1 MLALFCLLL
10 SGALGALSGVADDR
24 KPTLFV
30 FLTTSLTSHAL
41 QKALESELPRMSV
54 TAFGRSHDFEDALTN
69 SPPDAVLALR
79 PVLAAHGLRPS
90 LQGYRA
96 GSATEPYV
104 LVSVGRP
111 IDRAAMSDKVVGVV
125 DLLGRKG
132 TTAFVGSLFGS
143 SAPRIKRVVKPE
155 DLLFLLQLKM
165 ADAIFASTSVF
176 EQLKRGSEL
185 DLQATKVEGAE
196 LGLPAV
202 AFLTDV
208 GRNQAG
214 ASIPSLSSD
223 LAQQIGVGSWK
234 AE

>member
-1 MLALFCLLL
+1 MLAVVCLLISTFL
-10 SGALGALSGVADDR
+10 PTVSGVADDR

-41 QKALESELPRMSV
+41 QKALETELPKISV
-54 TAFGRSHDFEDALTN
+54 TAFGRSHDFEDALGS

-79 PVLAAHGLRPS
+79 PVLAAHGLRPA
-90 LQGYRA
+90 LQGYRDGA
-96 GSATEPYV
+96 ATEPYV
-104 LVSVGRP
+104 LVSVGRQV
-111 IDRAAMSDKVVGVV
+111 DQATMSDKVVGVV

-132 TTAFVGSLFGS
+132 TTTFIGGLFGA

-165 ADAIFASTSVF
+165 ADAIFASTLTF

-185 DLQATKVEGAE
+185 DLQASKVEGAE

-208 GRNQAG
+208 GRNHAG
-214 ASIPSLSSD
+214 TSIPKLSAN